1 MALVYANA
9 KIIIFLKEMGP
20 MKNRFTSLVL
30 GLILVVAMSIP
41 TFAAGGVNSNEQ
53 ALLDSFTAVVT
64 SQPMTYPKAGQYITE
79 ATNALIQVDLDAA
92 ACADLQKGIEDVAA
106 ILSSNSVGN
115 GPAARS
121 VLPQVLT
128 RVNSVANKYG
138 MNVSVVDARGAAND
152 GVATVTVTVP
162 DGGNGGSQG
171 GSGSSGSGSSQS
183 GTTTKVASTGKIV
196 NQTGFDMTAT
206 MAVAVLLLA
215 ALAGSIVFISKKNL
229 LAK

>member
-171 GSGSSGSGSSQS
+171 GSGSSGSGS

-215 ALAGSIVFISKKNL
+215 AFAGSIVVISKKNL